1 MSDIFSS
8 LLTEEEKMSCKTKDL
23 VNRYQ
28 SSGLTQKGFCDKN
41 SVPLSTLQYHLHK
54 NKLTSKPFK
63 VSVPGF
69 IPVSMPKPPQTTSS
83 IVIVRGIYSPTQITE
98 MVKGAL
104 A

>member
-1 MSDIFSS
+1 MSY
-8 LLTEEEKMSCKTKDL
+8 ETKEL
-23 VNRYQ
+23 VKRYQ
-28 SSGLTQKGFCDKN
+28 ASGITQKDFCNKN
-41 SVPLSTLQYHLHK
+41 SVPLSTLQYHLQK

-63 VSVPGF
+63 VSVPEF

-83 IVIVRGIYSPTQITE
+83 IVIIRGIYSPAQIME

>member
-1 MSDIFSS
+1 MSY
-8 LLTEEEKMSCKTKDL
+8 ETKDL
-23 VNRYQ
+23 VKRYQ
-28 SSGLTQKGFCDKN
+28 TSGMTQKDFCNKN

-54 NKLTSKPFK
+54 NRRTLKSSTMSI
-63 VSVPGF
+63 PGF

-83 IVIVRGIYSPTQITE
+83 IVIIRGTYSPTQITE